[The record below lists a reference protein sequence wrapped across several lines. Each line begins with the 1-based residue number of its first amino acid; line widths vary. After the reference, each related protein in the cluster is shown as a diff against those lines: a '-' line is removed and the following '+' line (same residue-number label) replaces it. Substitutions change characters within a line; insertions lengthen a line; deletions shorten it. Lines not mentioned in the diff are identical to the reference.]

1 MLRKAEERTVFGLWS
16 LIGKLIDL
24 FQPQECANYF
34 SSCGY
39 DPD

>member
-1 MLRKAEERTVFGLWS
+1 MSGLRS
-16 LIGKLIDL
+16 LIGQLVDL

-39 DPD
+39 DSDNRHVSMY